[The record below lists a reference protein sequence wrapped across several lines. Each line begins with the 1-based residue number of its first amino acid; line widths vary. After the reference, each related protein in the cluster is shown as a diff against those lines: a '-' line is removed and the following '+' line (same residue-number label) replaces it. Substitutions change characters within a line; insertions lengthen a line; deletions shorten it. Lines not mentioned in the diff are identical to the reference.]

1 MLFVRTRTDHTFA
14 HANLDILE
22 MDATVQ
28 VKLNNLKSLH
38 IRFDYYNEFLF
49 VVVVV
54 IVFFKARKKR
64 LEHERSVER
73 NTRRSR
79 EAYASLLMLW

>member
-49 VVVVV
+49 VVVV
-54 IVFFKARKKR
+54 FFKARKKW

-73 NTRRSR
+73 NTKRSR
-79 EAYASLLMLW
+79 EAFASLLTL

>member
-1 MLFVRTRTDHTFA
+1 MLFVTTRTDHMFA

-28 VKLNNLKSLH
+28 VQS
-38 IRFDYYNEFLF
+38 IISGAFIF

-54 IVFFKARKKR
+54 VFFKARKKW

-79 EAYASLLMLW
+79 EAFASLLTL

>member
-28 VKLNNLKSLH
+28 VKLMISKAFIFVLTITMSFCLLSLLL
-38 IRFDYYNEFLF
+38 LF
-49 VVVVV
+49 
-54 IVFFKARKKR
+54 FFKARKKR

-79 EAYASLLMLW
+79 EAYASLLML

>member
-1 MLFVRTRTDHTFA
+1 MLFVRTPTDHTFA

-28 VKLNNLKSLH
+28 VKLMISKAFIFVLTITMSFCLLSLLL
-38 IRFDYYNEFLF
+38 LF
-49 VVVVV
+49 
-54 IVFFKARKKR
+54 FFKARKKR
-64 LEHERSVER
+64 LEHERSAER

-79 EAYASLLMLW
+79 EAYASLLML